1 MHATFV
7 VQASSAGG
15 QTGTPLFMSIAVMIG
30 MGHSMGT
37 ELESLMYVIIFIL
50 SGGRLPWAK
59 AHRDPAFFRQGTMTL
74 CFSSRVLT
82 RIPEQCHAW
91 VSRLQALFFSGVYV
105 KPSVTCQA
113 FRAACFL

>member
-15 QTGTPLFMSIAVMIG
+15 QMGTPLFMSIAVLME
-30 MGHSMGT
+30 MGHSVGT

-59 AHRDPAFFRQGTMTL
+59 VHRNPAYFRQGTMTL
-74 CFSSRVLT
+74 SFSSRVLD

-91 VSRLQALFFSGVYV
+91 VSRLQALFFSGGYV
-105 KPSVTCQA
+105 KPSVTCQS